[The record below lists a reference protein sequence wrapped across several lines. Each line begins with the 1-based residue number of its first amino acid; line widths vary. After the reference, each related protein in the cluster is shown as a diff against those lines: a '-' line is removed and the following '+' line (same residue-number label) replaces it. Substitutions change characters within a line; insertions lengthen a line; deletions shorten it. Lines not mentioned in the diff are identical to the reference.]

1 MFPLIFKKAVTP
13 EVITVQ
19 KSKGDDRKTYP
30 EGKFVLLR
38 KSNAFGWESE
48 VETREGMDAETIER
62 VYFYKVEIERRDPR
76 NLIIVKV
83 E

>member
-1 MFPLIFKKAVTP
+1 MFPSIFRKVATP
-13 EVITVQ
+13 EVITMQ
-19 KSKGDDRKTYP
+19 KREDRTQKTYP

-38 KSNAFGWESE
+38 KSSAFGWESE
-48 VETREGMDAETIER
+48 VETREGMDAQTIER